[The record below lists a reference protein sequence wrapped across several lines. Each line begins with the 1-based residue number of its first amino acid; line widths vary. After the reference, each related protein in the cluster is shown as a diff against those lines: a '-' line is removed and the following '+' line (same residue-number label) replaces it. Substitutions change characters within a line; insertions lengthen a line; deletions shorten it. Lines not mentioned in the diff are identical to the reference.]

1 MNMLSRVCLLPVI
14 LVLQFGCAYHAK
26 YPVTGTL
33 LDETIDTTVDSAE
46 AQYYLNHYLQGQRLD
61 AELDR
66 RIDLVYRDHP
76 SPIPDRDDLRRVAGS
91 FSNDFAALFLADR
104 LWQDRKNRK
113 LQRIFN
119 RYMGLP
125 RSELFVPPPATED
138 LLVLLV
144 PGWNYVDNGHVTGSD
159 FAAPRR
165 LIDQLGIDNEL
176 VLVPSNGS
184 VQQSAELIAERIVE
198 QGSGGRRII
207 LVGAS
212 AAGPAI
218 HYTLGKLLEPR
229 RLAPVIAW
237 VNLGGILQGSPL
249 IDRFQQYP
257 QKLLLDLVVALRG
270 WDIDEIMTL
279 SAAQSRQR
287 VKTLQLPQELLV
299 INYLGLSLTCNLSSL
314 SAYKYPLIAGEG
326 PNDGLTPLSDI
337 IAPGSMTLVATR
349 SDHYFGEDPLI
360 DDKTIA
366 MLKTI
371 LELIDDSSGPGTAA
385 ERLTRKSRAHI
396 VRPRR

>member
-1 MNMLSRVCLLPVI
+1 MNLLPRVCLLPVI
-14 LVLQFGCAYHAK
+14 LVLQFGCASYAK

-46 AQYYLNHYLQGQRLD
+46 AQYYLNHYLQGERLD

-76 SPIPDRDDLRRVAGS
+76 SPIPDRDDLRRVADG

-104 LWQDRKNRK
+104 LWQDQQNRK
-113 LQRIFN
+113 VQRIFN
-119 RYMGLP
+119 RYLGLSK
-125 RSELFVPPPATED
+125 RELFAPPSATED

-165 LIDQLGIDNEL
+165 LIDRLGIDNEL
-176 VLVPSNGS
+176 VMVPSNGS
-184 VQQSAELIAERIVE
+184 VQQSAEVIAERIVE
-198 QGSGGRRII
+198 QGADGRRII

-218 HYTLGKLLEPR
+218 HYTLGKLLEPEQ
-229 RLAPVIAW
+229 LAPVIAW

-257 QKLLLDLVVALRG
+257 QKLLLDLVVAFRG
-270 WDIDEIMTL
+270 WDIDEIMSM

-287 VKTLQLPQELLV
+287 VKTLQLPQNLLV
-299 INYLGLSLTCNLSSL
+299 INYLGLSLTGSLSSL

-371 LELIDDSSGPGTAA
+371 LELIGDSSGP
-385 ERLTRKSRAHI
+385 
-396 VRPRR
+396 